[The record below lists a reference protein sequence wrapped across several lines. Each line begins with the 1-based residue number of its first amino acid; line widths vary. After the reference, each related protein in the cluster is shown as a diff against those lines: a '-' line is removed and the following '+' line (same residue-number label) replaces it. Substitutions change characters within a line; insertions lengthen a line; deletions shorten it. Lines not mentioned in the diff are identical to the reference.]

1 MAVRPIVGVALAVLV
16 AGVTALAWAA
26 TTASAVNRP
35 IRATSKYLATAQPR
49 AAAAAYG
56 RRVLLIHTPPL
67 EAAHGDVYES
77 ARAPGGWELYD
88 AAPDAAPRFA
98 AAMAR
103 VAAAA
108 ARDWEAGR
116 SLSAKMV
123 RQLAEAGVALVFVED
138 GRRVVSPEGAAD
150 GPGVSPEASVP
161 GLRVRRAEPVMRVVE
176 TGPGLRDDRRS
187 AGGQSEAGE
196 GADGDAES
204 VPRLE
209 IVTQVRDFEDGLWG
223 GRVVVEVETPG
234 RHVFAWPAE
243 GARVTVNG
251 VAVEAQVHTEGLP
264 LLALDLDVGDAQ
276 VEVSYA
282 DSRGRAWA
290 AGAGAL
296 ALVVGVLSLMLAFRP
311 HPDREDEAD
320 DENENDGVVRD
331 GGGAAVAGNAGN
343 A

>member
-1 MAVRPIVGVALAVLV
+1 MAVRPIVGVALTLLV
-16 AGVTALAWAA
+16 AGGSALAWAA

-67 EAAHGDVYES
+67 EAARGDVYES

-88 AAPDAAPRFA
+88 AAPAAAPRFA

-123 RQLAEAGVALVFVED
+123 RQLAEAGIALVFVED
-138 GRRVVSPEGAAD
+138 GRRIVSPEGAAD

-161 GLRVRRAEPVMRVVE
+161 GLRVRRAEPVMRVADAE
-176 TGPGLRDDRRS
+176 AGPSED
-187 AGGQSEAGE
+187 GQSTDGE
-196 GADGDAES
+196 VADGGAES
-204 VPRLE
+204 VSRLE

-251 VAVEAQVHTEGLP
+251 VAVAAQVHAEELP
-264 LLALDLDVGDAQ
+264 LLALDLEVGDAR

-282 DSRGRAWA
+282 DSRGRTWA
-290 AGAGAL
+290 AGGGAL

-311 HPDREDEAD
+311 HPDRGDEAD
-320 DENENDGVVRD
+320 DENENDGVDR
-331 GGGAAVAGNAGN
+331 GAAVEGNA
-343 A
+343 